1 MTDRDRIS
9 QATTAEEM
17 AEIIKKAKPNVSRED
32 MDRALADT
40 TDEELSME
48 ELEGIAGGFIVPP
61 PGNN

>member
-17 AEIIKKAKPNVSRED
+17 AEIIKKAKPNVSRKD
-32 MDRALADT
+32 MDKALAET
-40 TDEELSME
+40 TDEELSLE
-48 ELEGIAGGFIVPP
+48 ELEGIAGGWL

>member
-17 AEIIKKAKPNVSRED
+17 AEIIKKAKPNVSRKD
-32 MDRALADT
+32 MDKALAET
-40 TDEELSME
+40 TDEELSLE
-48 ELEGIAGGFIVPP
+48 ELEGIAGGWV